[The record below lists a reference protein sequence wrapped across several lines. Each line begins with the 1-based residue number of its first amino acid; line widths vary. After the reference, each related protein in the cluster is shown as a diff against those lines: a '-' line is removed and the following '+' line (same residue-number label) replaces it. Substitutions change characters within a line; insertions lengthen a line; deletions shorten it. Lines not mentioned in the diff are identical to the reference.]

1 MTETK
6 NTPTVEE
13 EIATLDEE
21 IRSLEA
27 ELEEHA
33 APLVWGEVDADE
45 LVRKEQRRGVLPRLI
60 TAAKIKRLEQQ
71 KRQTEAELEPLRAQR
86 EAAGKKLER
95 LRKKR
100 LEMEEEILGAQAAWS
115 EPNTRIE
122 KRERRLRDLDR
133 QIAELREGR

>member
-33 APLVWGEVDADE
+33 APLVWGEVDAGE

-60 TAAKIKRLEQQ
+60 TAAKIKRLELE
-71 KRQTEAELEPLRAQR
+71 KRRTEGELQPLYTER
-86 EAAGKKLER
+86 EEAHKKLER
-95 LRKKR
+95 ATAKK
-100 LEMEEEILGAQAAWS
+100 LKAEECWRRGRPGAIHTAS
-115 EPNTRIE
+115 
-122 KRERRLRDLDR
+122 
-133 QIAELREGR
+133 